1 MQPLTWILATVGFF
15 VAMPSQ
21 AQDPNMEWRLPS
33 SGLMDG
39 AKAVIENEPC
49 CGPSRSAAKG
59 ADSDAVLLAT
69 LPGMASRDGGILR
82 LKLAGDRTYKLT
94 DCTDQPACGA
104 DDTRV
109 HRLVAW
115 WPQHRLYIVSVGLYE
130 EGAAYLI
137 AERDGQTLMTVAPPV
152 LSPSG
157 RRAIALV
164 SNLMS
169 GVDLEFLDLA
179 RDPPLLSKVATV
191 PACPGVDPN
200 SLLRPTPVWIDEQ
213 QVTFNGQ
220 SPQPGDK
227 ANTKQLLRIVDGKP
241 RWEC

>member
-1 MQPLTWILATVGFF
+1 
-15 VAMPSQ
+15 
-21 AQDPNMEWRLPS
+21 MEWRLPS

-39 AKAVIENEPC
+39 AKAVIDNEPC
-49 CGPSRSAAKG
+49 CGPSRGAAKG
-59 ADSDAVLLAT
+59 EDSDAAILAT
-69 LPGMASRDGGILR
+69 VPGMASRDGGTLR
-82 LKLAGDRTYKLT
+82 LKIGKDHTYRLT

-157 RRAIALV
+157 RQAIALV
-164 SNLMS
+164 SNMMS
-169 GVDLEFLDLA
+169 GVDLEILDFT
-179 RDPPLLSKVATV
+179 RDPPVLAKVTTL
-191 PACPGVDPN
+191 PACAGFGPD

-213 QVTFNGQ
+213 QVVFKGVSAMT
-220 SPQPGDK
+220 GDDP
-227 ANTKQLLRIVDGKP
+227 NTKQLLRIEGGKAE
-241 RWEC
+241 WEC

>member
-1 MQPLTWILATVGFF
+1 MLAAFGIFSAAPL
-15 VAMPSQ
+15 Q

-39 AKAVIENEPC
+39 ARAVIENEPC
-49 CGPSRSAAKG
+49 CGPSLGPAKG
-59 ADSDAVLLAT
+59 ADSDAAVLAT
-69 LPGMASRDGGILR
+69 LPGMASRDGGVLR
-82 LKLAGDRTYKLT
+82 LKLAGDRTYRLT

-104 DDTRV
+104 DDTRM

-115 WPQHRLYIVSVGLYE
+115 WPQHRLYVVSVGLYE

-157 RRAIALV
+157 RQAIALV

-179 RDPPLLSKVATV
+179 RDPPVLLKVTTLPTCA
-191 PACPGVDPN
+191 GVGPH

-213 QVTFNGQ
+213 QVTFKGV
-220 SPQPGDK
+220 SAMTDDDP
-227 ANTKQLLRIVDGKP
+227 NTKQLLRIVDGKP
-241 RWEC
+241 QWQC

>member
-1 MQPLTWILATVGFF
+1 
-15 VAMPSQ
+15 
-21 AQDPNMEWRLPS
+21 MEWRLPS

-39 AKAVIENEPC
+39 ARAVIENEPC
-49 CGPSRSAAKG
+49 CGPSLGAAKG
-59 ADSDAVLLAT
+59 EASDAAILAT
-69 LPGMASRDGGILR
+69 LPGMASRDGGTLR
-82 LKLAGDRTYKLT
+82 LKIAKDRTYKLT

-137 AERDGQTLMTVAPPV
+137 AERDGQTLMTVAPPL

-157 RRAIALV
+157 RRAVALV

-169 GVDLEFLDLA
+169 GVNLEILDFT
-179 RDPPLLSKVATV
+179 RDPPVLA
-191 PACPGVDPN
+191 GVTTMPTCVGAGPN
-200 SLLRPTPVWIDEQ
+200 SLLRPTPVWLDES
-213 QVTFNGQ
+213 QVTFKGV
-220 SPQPGDK
+220 SPQPGDN

-241 RWEC
+241 QWQC